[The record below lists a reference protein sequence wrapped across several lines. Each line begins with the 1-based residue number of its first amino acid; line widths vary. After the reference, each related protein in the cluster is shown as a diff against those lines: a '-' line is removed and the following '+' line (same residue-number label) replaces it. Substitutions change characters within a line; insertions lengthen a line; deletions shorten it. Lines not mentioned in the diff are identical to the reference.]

1 MSNNI
6 NRMKRNKLTGKKMG
20 ILAAAALTASLITGS
35 VPVVTEPV
43 SAAESQEKV
52 SDAQIPDNITIDQP
66 TELANIALPIT
77 ENGTLEWA
85 DGSFVPTQRVQAC
98 EVLLIPAEGQ
108 DLSHAEGWDSEA
120 GAVVGYINV
129 VVNGIDDSSS
139 TDATGDS
146 EDTKDQETPSETPA
160 EEEKNTSDNKD
171 GKSDEVNSA
180 EANKDNTDKE
190 NKDENSKKENNTQ
203 NDKDKNSKENS
214 TDKSSDSTDVTGK
227 LEIADDT
234 TQDTAD

>member
-20 ILAAAALTASLITGS
+20 ILAAAALTAALITGS

-52 SDAQIPDNITIDQP
+52 SDALIPDNITIDQP

-77 ENGTLEWA
+77 EHGTLEWA

-108 DLSHAEGWDSEA
+108 DLSHAPF
-120 GAVVGYINV
+120 VM
-129 VVNGIDDSSS
+129 
-139 TDATGDS
+139 
-146 EDTKDQETPSETPA
+146 
-160 EEEKNTSDNKD
+160 
-171 GKSDEVNSA
+171 
-180 EANKDNTDKE
+180 
-190 NKDENSKKENNTQ
+190 
-203 NDKDKNSKENS
+203 
-214 TDKSSDSTDVTGK
+214 
-227 LEIADDT
+227 L
-234 TQDTAD
+234 

>member
-20 ILAAAALTASLITGS
+20 ILAAAALTAALITGS

-52 SDAQIPDNITIDQP
+52 SDALIPDNITIDQP

-77 ENGTLEWA
+77 EHGTLEWA

-98 EVLLIPAEGQ
+98 EVFLIPAEGQ

-139 TDATGDS
+139 TDAPGDS
-146 EDTKDQETPSETPA
+146 EDTKDQETSSETPA

-180 EANKDNTDKE
+180 GANKDNTDK
-190 NKDENSKKENNTQ
+190 
-203 NDKDKNSKENS
+203 
-214 TDKSSDSTDVTGK
+214 
-227 LEIADDT
+227 
-234 TQDTAD
+234 

>member
-20 ILAAAALTASLITGS
+20 ILAAAALTAALITGS

-52 SDAQIPDNITIDQP
+52 SDALIPDNITIDQP

-77 ENGTLEWA
+77 EHGTLEWA

-98 EVLLIPAEGQ
+98 EVFLIPAEGQ

-129 VVNGIDDSSS
+129 EGIQRILRIRKRHQRLRLKKKKILPITKMVNLM
-139 TDATGDS
+139 
-146 EDTKDQETPSETPA
+146 K
-160 EEEKNTSDNKD
+160 
-171 GKSDEVNSA
+171 
-180 EANKDNTDKE
+180 
-190 NKDENSKKENNTQ
+190 
-203 NDKDKNSKENS
+203 
-214 TDKSSDSTDVTGK
+214 
-227 LEIADDT
+227 
-234 TQDTAD
+234 

>member
-20 ILAAAALTASLITGS
+20 ILAAAALTAALITGS

-52 SDAQIPDNITIDQP
+52 SDALIPDNITIDQP

-77 ENGTLEWA
+77 EHGTLEWA

-98 EVLLIPAEGQ
+98 EVFLIPAEGQ

-139 TDATGDS
+139 TKNLICSLNTRPDFRRVLFRS
-146 EDTKDQETPSETPA
+146 DTKDQETPSETPA
-160 EEEKNTSDNKD
+160 EEEKKYFR
-171 GKSDEVNSA
+171 
-180 EANKDNTDKE
+180 
-190 NKDENSKKENNTQ
+190 
-203 NDKDKNSKENS
+203 
-214 TDKSSDSTDVTGK
+214 
-227 LEIADDT
+227 
-234 TQDTAD
+234 